1 MALVDRTV
9 AEVLDLLAAREPA
22 PGGGSAAALAGAM
35 AAALSEMALSFALGS
50 SAAGGADPAGG
61 PDRAGGA
68 DRAGGPDRAGGAD
81 RAGGPDRAG
90 GAAVLVELRDR
101 ARELRAR
108 LLTLA
113 DDDTRSYRPVLDAL
127 ALPRA
132 DPSRPAR
139 LQAALAT
146 AAEVP
151 LAIATAAAEV
161 GDLAA
166 AAAQAGNAHLLGDAT
181 AGVVLAEAA
190 ARSAARLV
198 ELNLTSSPQ
207 DARLIQARA
216 IGERA
221 GAARE
226 AVLGADRSYSY
237 GGTVVK

>member
-50 SAAGGADPAGG
+50 SAAGGADP
-61 PDRAGGA
+61 
-68 DRAGGPDRAGGAD
+68 AGGPDRAGGAD